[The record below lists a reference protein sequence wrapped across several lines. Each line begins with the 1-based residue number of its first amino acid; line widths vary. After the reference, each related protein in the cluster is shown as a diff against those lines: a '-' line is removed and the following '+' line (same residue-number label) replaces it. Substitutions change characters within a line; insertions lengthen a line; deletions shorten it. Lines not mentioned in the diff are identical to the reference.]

1 MKLINADSLCDF
13 FCVESE
19 DVTEFIND
27 VVMNYPELEIDYSDE
42 CRALCRDLIKGVIN
56 VIKTEPA
63 AFDLDAAIDGLQK
76 SKLYSAVN
84 IIKREIK

>member
-13 FCVESE
+13 FCTESE
-19 DVTEFIND
+19 EFIND
-27 VVMNYPELEIDYSDE
+27 VVMNYPELETYYSDE
-42 CRALCRDLIKGVIN
+42 CRALCLDLIKGVIN